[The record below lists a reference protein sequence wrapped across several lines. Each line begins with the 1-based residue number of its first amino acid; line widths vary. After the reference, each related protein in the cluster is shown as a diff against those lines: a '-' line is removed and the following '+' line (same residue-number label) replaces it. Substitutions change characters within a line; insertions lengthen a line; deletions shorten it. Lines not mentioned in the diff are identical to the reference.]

1 MENPLEQFEIKRILP
16 FSYGNVDLSF
26 TNSALCMIITIT
38 FIVLTL
44 TLALRKRGI
53 VPTKGQAFAESVY
66 DFIQGIIG
74 ETIGKD
80 GVKYFSLVFTIFTFV
95 ACGNMLGLF
104 PYSFTFTSHIAV
116 VGALSLFCLLLNMI
130 FGLKRRGWKY
140 FHTFFPEGLPWIMA
154 PLIIPVETLS
164 LLAKPFSLTIRLAV
178 NMSVGHIM
186 LKVLGTFIVA
196 MGFFGFIPLIAD
208 MCIIMF
214 ELFITLLQAY
224 IYTTLSC
231 VYLSQAISD
240 EE

>member
-1 MENPLEQFEIKRILP
+1 MENPLEQFEIKKIIP
-16 FSYGNVDLSF
+16 FNYGGADLSF
-26 TNSALCMIITIT
+26 TNSALCMVITVT
-38 FIVLTL
+38 FLVLTFA
-44 TLALRKRGI
+44 LALRKRDI
-53 VPTKGQAFAESVY
+53 VPTKEQAFAESVY

-74 ETIGKD
+74 ETLGKD
-80 GVKYFSLVFTIFTFV
+80 GVKYFSLIFTMFTFI
-95 ACGNMLGLF
+95 ACGNILGLF
-104 PYSFTFTSHIAV
+104 PYSFTFTSHIAA
-116 VGALSLFCLLLNMI
+116 VGALSVFCLILNII
-130 FGLKRRGWKY
+130 FGLKRRGWGY
-140 FHTFFPEGLPWIMA
+140 FRTFFPEGLPLMMA

-178 NMSVGHIM
+178 NMSIGHIM

-196 MGFFGFIPLIAD
+196 MGFFGFIPLVAD
-208 MCIIMF
+208 MCVIMF

>member
-1 MENPLEQFEIKRILP
+1 MENPLEQFEIKRIIP
-16 FSYGNVDLSF
+16 FNYGGVDLSF

-38 FIVLTL
+38 FLVLTF

-53 VPTKGQAFAESVY
+53 VPTKGQAFVESVY

-74 ETIGKD
+74 ETLGKD
-80 GVKYFSLVFTIFTFV
+80 GVKYFSLIFTMFTFI
-95 ACGNMLGLF
+95 ACGNILGLF
-104 PYSFTFTSHIAV
+104 PYSFTFTSHIAA
-116 VGALSLFCLLLNMI
+116 VGALSVFCLILNII
-130 FGLKRRGWKY
+130 FGVKRRGWGY
-140 FHTFFPEGLPWIMA
+140 LRTFFPEGLPWIMA
-154 PLIIPVETLS
+154 PLIVPVETLS
-164 LLAKPFSLTIRLAV
+164 LLAKPFSLTVRLAV
-178 NMSVGHIM
+178 NMSIGHIM

-196 MGFFGFIPLIAD
+196 MGFFGFIPLVAD

>member
-1 MENPLEQFEIKRILP
+1 MENPLEQFEIKKIIPLNV
-16 FSYGNVDLSF
+16 GGVDLSF
-26 TNSALCMIITIT
+26 TNSALCMVITLT
-38 FIVLTL
+38 FIVLAFS
-44 TLALRKRGI
+44 LALRKREVI
-53 VPTKGQAFAESVY
+53 PTKGQAFAESVY
-66 DFIQGIIG
+66 DFIQGIIS
-74 ETIGKD
+74 ETIGRD
-80 GVKYFSLVFTIFTFV
+80 GVKYFSLIFTMFTFI
-95 ACGNMLGLF
+95 ACGNILGLF
-104 PYSFTFTSHIAV
+104 PYSFTFTSHIAA
-116 VGALSLFCLLLNMI
+116 VGALSVFCLILNII
-130 FGLKRRGWKY
+130 FGLKRRGLGY
-140 FHTFFPEGLPWIMA
+140 FRTFFPEGLPWIMA

-178 NMSVGHIM
+178 NMSIGHIM

-196 MGFFGFIPLIAD
+196 MGFFGFIPLVAD

>member
-1 MENPLEQFEIKRILP
+1 MENPLEQFEIKRIIP
-16 FSYGNVDLSF
+16 FNYDGVDLSF

-38 FIVLTL
+38 FLVLTF

-53 VPTKGQAFAESVY
+53 VPTKGQALAESVY

-74 ETIGKD
+74 ETLGKD
-80 GVKYFSLVFTIFTFV
+80 GVKYFSLIFTMFTFI
-95 ACGNMLGLF
+95 ACGNILGLF
-104 PYSFTFTSHIAV
+104 PYSFTFTSHIAA
-116 VGALSLFCLLLNMI
+116 VGALSVFCLILNII
-130 FGLKRRGWKY
+130 FGVKRRGWGY
-140 FHTFFPEGLPWIMA
+140 LRTFFPEGLPWIMA

-164 LLAKPFSLTIRLAV
+164 LLAKPFSLTVRLAV
-178 NMSVGHIM
+178 NMSIGHIM
-186 LKVLGTFIVA
+186 LKVLGTFVVA
-196 MGFFGFIPLIAD
+196 MGFFGFIPLVAD

>member
-1 MENPLEQFEIKRILP
+1 MENPLEQFEIRRIIP
-16 FSYGNVDLSF
+16 FNYGGVDLSF

-38 FIVLTL
+38 FLVLTF

-53 VPTKGQAFAESVY
+53 VPTKGQALAESVY

-74 ETIGKD
+74 ETLGKD
-80 GVKYFSLVFTIFTFV
+80 GVKYFSLIFTMFTFI
-95 ACGNMLGLF
+95 ACGNILGLF
-104 PYSFTFTSHIAV
+104 PYSFTFTSHIAA
-116 VGALSLFCLLLNMI
+116 VGALSVFCLILNII
-130 FGLKRRGWKY
+130 FGVKRRGWGY
-140 FHTFFPEGLPWIMA
+140 LRTFFPEGLPWIMA
-154 PLIIPVETLS
+154 PLIVPVETLS
-164 LLAKPFSLTIRLAV
+164 LLAKPFSLTVRLAV
-178 NMSVGHIM
+178 NMSIGHIM

-196 MGFFGFIPLIAD
+196 MGFFGFIPLVAD

>member
-1 MENPLEQFEIKRILP
+1 MENPLEQFEIKRIIP
-16 FSYGNVDLSF
+16 FNYGGVDLSF
-26 TNSALCMIITIT
+26 TNSALCMIITIV
-38 FIVLTL
+38 FIVSAFL
-44 TLALRKRGI
+44 LALRKRSI

-66 DFIQGIIG
+66 DFVQDIVG
-74 ETIGKD
+74 ETLGKD
-80 GVKYFSLVFTIFTFV
+80 GVKYFSLIFTIFTFIS
-95 ACGNMLGLF
+95 CGNILGLF
-104 PYSFTFTSHIAV
+104 PYSFTFTSHVAA
-116 VGALSLFCLLLNMI
+116 VGALSVLCLILNII
-130 FGLKRRGWKY
+130 FGIKRRGWG
-140 FHTFFPEGLPWIMA
+140 FLRTFFPEGIPWIMA

-178 NMSVGHIM
+178 NMSIGHIM
-186 LKVLGTFIVA
+186 LKVLGTFIIA
-196 MGFFGFIPLIAD
+196 MGFFGFIPLVAD